1 MQTFN
6 ITLKDESVPSTREVQ
21 VEATSVELAHKDGY
35 FHHATQKEEI
45 VSIST
50 ESGEVLYT
58 TTGGFSTMPQQP
70 PSEAVPNACPDD
82 IVQEI
87 IDQGSFERS
96 SDKINF
102 L

>member
-1 MQTFN
+1 MQTFK
-6 ITLKDESVPSTREVQ
+6 ITLRDESVPSTREVQ

-45 VSIST
+45 TSISN
-50 ESGEVLYT
+50 EAGDVLYT
-58 TTGGFSTMPQQP
+58 DTGGFSTMPQQP
-70 PSEAVPNACPDD
+70 PAEAVPDMCPDD

-87 IDQGSFERS
+87 IDEGSFERF
-96 SDKINF
+96 SDNVNY